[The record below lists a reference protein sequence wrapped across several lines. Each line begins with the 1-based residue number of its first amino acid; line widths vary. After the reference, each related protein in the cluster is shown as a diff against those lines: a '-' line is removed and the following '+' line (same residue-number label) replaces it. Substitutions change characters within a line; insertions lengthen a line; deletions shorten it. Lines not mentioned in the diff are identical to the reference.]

1 MTRYEKRFFF
11 DAVQRVLNAISPSR
25 KAAVLVS
32 DWMEDADPDFEWEPE
47 RDHRAR
53 RVTKEEWHLL
63 RNRVESYLEAVSI
76 ARPDQRDR
84 AIPSLGRMV
93 DLNDMEVAILR
104 LALHSDDRH
113 GIGGLCDLL
122 IDDIRMD
129 RHSAIALLLGYPAG
143 KVRQA
148 LARNGRLFS
157 TGLIERP
164 DWSRGRDLGLDV
176 PRHIGSRTDSTP
188 T

>member
-1 MTRYEKRFFF
+1 M
-11 DAVQRVLNAISPSR
+11 V
-25 KAAVLVS
+25 VS
-32 DWMEDADPDFEWEPE
+32 DWMENADPDFEWEPE

-53 RVTKEEWHLL
+53 RVTKEEWRLL
-63 RNRVESYLEAVSI
+63 RGRVGSHLQTLSKT
-76 ARPDQRDR
+76 RPDQRDR
-84 AIPSLGRMV
+84 ATRSLGKMV
-93 DLNDMEVAILR
+93 ELNDTEVAILW

-129 RHSAIALLLGYPAG
+129 RHSAIALLLGHPAG

-148 LARNGRLFS
+148 LTRNGRLFS

-164 DWSRGRDLGLDV
+164 ELRLCRRPRHPASRGRLARTAGGCTILSRRGRQRLGRSDAI
-176 PRHIGSRTDSTP
+176 PS
-188 T
+188 